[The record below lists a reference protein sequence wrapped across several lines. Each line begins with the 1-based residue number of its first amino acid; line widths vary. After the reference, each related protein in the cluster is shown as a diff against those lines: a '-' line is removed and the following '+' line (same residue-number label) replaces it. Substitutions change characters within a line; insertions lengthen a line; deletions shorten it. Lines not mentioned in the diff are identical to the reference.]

1 MQPEAAGE
9 PRAGRKH
16 GRLNLAS
23 RLNRS
28 REERGKEEKRKRT
41 QRERRRGVHKNKE
54 HNEKAWRKRQVFTG
68 IRS

>member
-9 PRAGRKH
+9 PRAGRKS

-28 REERGKEEKRKRT
+28 REERRKEEKRKRT
-41 QRERRRGVHKNKE
+41 QRDRRGVHKNKE